1 MKSCSNVA
9 VCLITSLICFSYDF
23 EILCFLV
30 QWRVNHETCIV
41 SGYII
46 VCVCVCVSKLPV
58 TSCMSCLVTRTI
70 V

>member
-46 VCVCVCVSKLPV
+46 KYVCSSTGVCVCVSL
-58 TSCMSCLVTRTI
+58 
-70 V
+70 